1 MQSRR
6 AVARRRQ
13 PRARRRRDSSTRSWR
28 LASTAPSHP
37 STTSQ
42 SPRAASLSKHAVAD
56 AKESPSFRRSST
68 QIRPSTFRGDSL
80 KRIVTRSAGGRP
92 SRAGRLSVYINVR
105 GPQSPTVLAAST
117 APCASRLRDLLFTR
131 RRRQRHLAPCPPSD
145 ARTVHEASV
154 TAAARLPGV
163 TGGRIDEASCAR
175 RRRGHHV
182 ECPRTPQTSL
192 GPGKNCG
199 AAIGRSSV
207 STIAAAAARCQRTGV
222 RVPRAAT
229 RGGGGRS
236 TDQMRGSCGAARGL
250 PRPCKMWRRL
260 CCENAS
266 KRLAARGLGCVALA
280 AVPLTQLRR
289 ARSKCGAEARLWFT
303 LGLVAAL
310 EAHCRPAR
318 PYNASM
324 R

>member
-13 PRARRRRDSSTRSWR
+13 PRARRRVPLLNHLRDAVPRRRRAHRAARSQASARGAAPASSRRAVARRRQPRARRRRDYSTRSWR

-42 SPRAASLSKHAVAD
+42 SPRAVSLSKHAVAD

-92 SRAGRLSVYINVR
+92 SRVGRLSANINVR

-117 APCASRLRDLLFTR
+117 APCASRPRDLLCTR
-131 RRRQRHLAPCPPSD
+131 RRRQRNLAPCPQSD
-145 ARTVHEASV
+145 ARTVHEAAA
-154 TAAARLPGV
+154 TAAARLREAI
-163 TGGRIDEASCAR
+163 GGRISNVSCAR
-175 RRRGHHV
+175 RRREHHV

-207 STIAAAAARCQRTGV
+207 STIAAAAARCQRTCV

-229 RGGGGRS
+229 RGGGRAS
-236 TDQMRGSCGAARGL
+236 LRTRCAAACGAARRV
-250 PRPCKMWRRL
+250 PRRCKTWRR
-260 CCENAS
+260 
-266 KRLAARGLGCVALA
+266 
-280 AVPLTQLRR
+280 
-289 ARSKCGAEARLWFT
+289 
-303 LGLVAAL
+303 
-310 EAHCRPAR
+310 
-318 PYNASM
+318 
-324 R
+324 